1 MNDHIDLLYL
11 LSSESCR
18 DRHDYHVSSRSHH
31 IVWCYI
37 LLSQWR
43 DDEAC
48 NINGK
53 IRVVISRRAYEK
65 SCSLFSILHL
75 SIFLV
80 KSNQIYL
87 WRKNTNTNERK
98 WNKLKATDVLPN
110 TKARRPPKGPKMPFL
125 SPVTLTFNLWP
136 WPSNTS
142 SVWIWHKSVQ
152 RFSKYFIHKQKN
164 TTDGLTPGPSS
175 STLILELGR
184 ALSYL
189 LFFLHYT

>member
-75 SIFLV
+75 SIFLI

-125 SPVTLTFNLWP
+125 SLKILNSEGPQVFPVNLAHIRSAVPEIVHTQPKQSQRQQQNLTQFTV
-136 WPSNTS
+136 SGKMT
-142 SVWIWHKSVQ
+142 
-152 RFSKYFIHKQKN
+152 
-164 TTDGLTPGPSS
+164 
-175 STLILELGR
+175 
-184 ALSYL
+184 
-189 LFFLHYT
+189 